1 MYKHFINCTTSAQCN
16 LSSPTSKP
24 SLNCLITTNQVGLG
38 TASTIHRKCPMTT
51 FILDDVTNDISIDAS
66 ASFNTINTSNL
77 ANVSMVANNNNN
89 QALTSPSMYFKT
101 FFNFDNKNSYSAP
114 VDQDSK
120 PKEVPIATPVSS
132 MQHQYISNTIYQ
144 PPFYN
149 TSTLNQPVLQSQ
161 STPYSSYAAGP
172 IAQSQSN
179 SYSSYSTDPFDQ
191 SQINNTSSQS

>member
-24 SLNCLITTNQVGLG
+24 SLNCLITTNQVGL
-38 TASTIHRKCPMTT
+38 
-51 FILDDVTNDISIDAS
+51 D
-66 ASFNTINTSNL
+66 L

-89 QALTSPSMYFKT
+89 QALTSPSMYF
-101 FFNFDNKNSYSAP
+101 SSAP

-191 SQINNTSSQS
+191 SQTNNTSSQS

>member
-1 MYKHFINCTTSAQCN
+1 M
-16 LSSPTSKP
+16 
-24 SLNCLITTNQVGLG
+24 V
-38 TASTIHRKCPMTT
+38 T
-51 FILDDVTNDISIDAS
+51 FPHIPWSILRDT
-66 ASFNTINTSNL
+66 
-77 ANVSMVANNNNN
+77 VAGI
-89 QALTSPSMYFKT
+89 
-101 FFNFDNKNSYSAP
+101 AP

-191 SQINNTSSQS
+191 SQTNNTSSQS

>member
-1 MYKHFINCTTSAQCN
+1 
-16 LSSPTSKP
+16 
-24 SLNCLITTNQVGLG
+24 
-38 TASTIHRKCPMTT
+38 MTT

-89 QALTSPSMYFKT
+89 QALTSPSMYF
-101 FFNFDNKNSYSAP
+101 SSAP

-191 SQINNTSSQS
+191 SQTNNTSSQS